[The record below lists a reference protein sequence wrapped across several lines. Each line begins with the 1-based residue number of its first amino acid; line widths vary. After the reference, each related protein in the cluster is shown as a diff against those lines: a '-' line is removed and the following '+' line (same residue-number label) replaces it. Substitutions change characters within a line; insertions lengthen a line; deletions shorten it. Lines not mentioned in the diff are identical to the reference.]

1 MPGSCAYGWASLFVW
16 AATVAAGALLRG
28 LGSAYCSHFSCWQWC
43 GNNHVGGCR
52 GATTSELLSVSRCL
66 HMMGCVEVEARGGA
80 DAPSHP
86 YPPGGGPQVDTSS
99 TRLEA
104 GAHPFNLTQPHIS
117 PSPHLTPPHPIRTC
131 NCASTFAIA
140 CNEISPHFLCGER
153 WRALRSH
160 HFQGPLFGG

>member
-52 GATTSELLSVSRCL
+52 GATTSELFSVSRCL

-86 YPPGGGPQVDTSS
+86 YPPRGGSASGHVFDS
-99 TRLEA
+99 TR
-104 GAHPFNLTQPHIS
+104 GRCPPVQSNPTPHLT
-117 PSPHLTPPHPIRTC
+117 LTPPHPTPPNPHARTH
-131 NCASTFAIA
+131 AHTQ
-140 CNEISPHFLCGER
+140 HL
-153 WRALRSH
+153 LRDSE
-160 HFQGPLFGG
+160 